1 MASVQIKDEARI
13 GSEAKV
19 KLQPSGYLQKL
30 YQSGTP
36 DLGWMSNM
44 AEWGVRAKPG
54 NLGLRLKD
62 IAIGSYGIVPDH
74 GSEHK
79 SMAPRGAVIPEGL
92 PSLGFTLNEKAEV
105 WAENAAELYEE
116 AVARQWSSARDI
128 PWSELKPLPDDLER
142 AMCQLC
148 TFLTEVEFIAAD
160 APTRWMS
167 HMNQDFFEV
176 KMFLATQAMDEA
188 RHTDVFRKRALANGG
203 GLGTASYLSELSLKR
218 IFDAP
223 SFSAQTGRLH
233 LLGEGFVL
241 TLFRQGEFIAPSRVD
256 QEIFRRCMQDES
268 RHVGYGTMHLRAQLK
283 ANPAVAEAIHD
294 ELDDAERI
302 LLETFS
308 VPEQVEPMAI
318 LMGGGVKNFD
328 KGMEMQ
334 GQLWRRIVN
343 EYLQRCDS
351 AGLDRRPR
359 CILPTDFSKLFEAP
373 QQDAVVS

>member
-1 MASVQIKDEARI
+1 MPTVQIKDEARI
-13 GSEAKV
+13 GTEARI
-19 KLQPSGYLQKL
+19 KLEPSAYLEKL
-30 YQSGTP
+30 FATGTP
-36 DLGWMSNM
+36 DLGWMNEHG
-44 AEWGVRAKPG
+44 EWGVRAKPG

-62 IAIGSYGIVPDH
+62 IEIGSYGVIPKH
-74 GSEHK
+74 GGEHR
-79 SMAPRGAVIPEGL
+79 SMAPRGSFVPNDL

-105 WAENAAELYEE
+105 WADNAMELYEE

-128 PWSELKPLPDDLER
+128 PWDELKPLPDDLER

-167 HMNQDFFEV
+167 KINQDFLEV
-176 KMFLATQAMDEA
+176 KLFLATQAMDEA

-203 GLGTASYLSELSLKR
+203 GLGKASKLSELSLKR
-218 IFDAP
+218 IFDSP
-223 SFSAQTGRLH
+223 SFSVQTARLH

-241 TLFRQGEFIAPSRVD
+241 TMFRQGEFIAPSRVD

-283 ANPAVAEAIHD
+283 ERPDLAGEIH
-294 ELDDAERI
+294 EQLDDAEAI
-302 LLETFS
+302 LLQLFS
-308 VPEQVEPMAI
+308 VPESVEPMAI
-318 LMGGGVKNFD
+318 LLGGGIKNFD
-328 KGMEMQ
+328 KGMELQ
-334 GQLWRRIVN
+334 SSLWRRIVN

-359 CILPTDFSKLFEAP
+359 CLLPTDFSKLFNA
-373 QQDAVVS
+373 AA

>member
-1 MASVQIKDEARI
+1 MATVQIKDEDKVGSQARI
-13 GSEAKV
+13 KLEPSE
-19 KLQPSGYLQKL
+19 YMRKL
-30 YQSGTP
+30 YDTGTP
-36 DLGWMSNM
+36 DLAWMNQHG
-44 AEWGVRAKPG
+44 EWGIRAKPG

-62 IAIGSYGIVPDH
+62 IEIGSYGVVPER
-74 GSEHK
+74 GGEHR
-79 SMAPRGAVIPEGL
+79 SMAARGSLIPEGL
-92 PSLGFTLNEKAEV
+92 PSLGFTINEKHEC
-105 WAENAAELYEE
+105 WADNAAELYEE

-128 PWSELKPLPDDLER
+128 PWHELKPLPDDLER

-167 HMNQDFFEV
+167 QMNQDFFEV
-176 KMFLATQAMDEA
+176 KLFLATQAMDEA

-203 GLGTASYLSELSLKR
+203 GLGSASVLSQLSLKR

-241 TLFRQGEFIAPSRVD
+241 TMFRQGEFIAPTRVD

-283 ANPAVAEAIHD
+283 ARPELAEEIHVQ
-294 ELDDAERI
+294 LDDAEHI
-302 LLETFS
+302 LLQLFT

-318 LMGGGVKNFD
+318 LMGGGIDHFD
-328 KGMEMQ
+328 KGMELQ
-334 GQLWRRIVN
+334 AQLWRRIVN

-359 CILPTDFSKLFEAP
+359 CLLPTDFTKLFEA
-373 QQDAVVS
+373 

>member
-1 MASVQIKDEARI
+1 MPVQIKDEDRV
-13 GSEAKV
+13 GSEARV
-19 KLQPSGYLQKL
+19 KIEPSVYLKKL
-30 YQSGTP
+30 YETGTP
-36 DLGWMSNM
+36 DLAWMNNHG
-44 AEWGVRAKPG
+44 EWGMRAQPG

-62 IAIGSYGIVPDH
+62 IEIGSYGVVPERGGDH
-74 GSEHK
+74 R
-79 SMAPRGAVIPEGL
+79 SMAARGSVIPEGV
-92 PSLGFTLNEKAEV
+92 PSLGFTINEKHEC

-128 PWSELKPLPDDLER
+128 PWHELKPLPDDLER

-167 HMNQDFFEV
+167 RMNQDFLEV
-176 KMFLATQAMDEA
+176 KLFLATQAMDEA

-203 GLGTASYLSELSLKR
+203 GLGAASPLSQLSLKR
-218 IFDAP
+218 IFDTP
-223 SFSAQTGRLH
+223 SFSAQTARLH

-241 TLFRQGEFIAPSRVD
+241 TMFRQGEFIAPTRVD

-268 RHVGYGTMHLRAQLK
+268 RHVGYGTMHLRTQVTERPELLD
-283 ANPAVAEAIHD
+283 EIHR
-294 ELDDAERI
+294 ELDDAETV
-302 LLETFS
+302 LLQLFG

-318 LMGGGVKNFD
+318 LMGGGIDHFD
-328 KGMEMQ
+328 KGMELQ
-334 GQLWRRIVN
+334 GQLWRRVVN

-359 CILPTDFSKLFEAP
+359 CLLPTDFAKLFGA
-373 QQDAVVS
+373 

>member
-1 MASVQIKDEARI
+1 MATVAIKDEERI
-13 GSEAKV
+13 GTEARFKV
-19 KLQPSGYLQKL
+19 EPSAYLKKLFET
-30 YQSGTP
+30 GTP
-36 DLGWMSNM
+36 DLGWMKETG
-44 AEWGVRAKPG
+44 EWGVRAKPSA
-54 NLGLRLKD
+54 LGLRLKD
-62 IAIGSYGIVPDH
+62 IEIGSYGVVPERGGAH
-74 GSEHK
+74 L
-79 SMAPRGAVIPEGL
+79 SMAPRGAVVPDDV
-92 PSLGFTLNEKAEV
+92 PSLGFTINNKDEC
-105 WAENAAELYEE
+105 WADNVAELYEE

-128 PWSELKPLPDDLER
+128 PWDELRPLPDDLER

-167 HMNQDFFEV
+167 RINQDFFEV

-188 RHTDVFRKRALANGG
+188 RHMDVFRKRALANGG
-203 GLGTASYLSELSLKR
+203 GLGKASPYSELGLKR

-241 TLFRQGEFIAPSRVD
+241 TVFRQGEFIAPSRVD

-283 ANPAVAEAIHD
+283 ARPELAEEIHT

-302 LLETFS
+302 LLEIFS
-308 VPEQVEPMAI
+308 EPESVEPMAV
-318 LMGGGVKNFD
+318 LMGGGLDHFD

-334 GQLWRRIVN
+334 GQLWRRIVG

-359 CILPTDFSKLFEAP
+359 CLLPTDFAKLLG
-373 QQDAVVS
+373 